1 MPDTNRYIYVI
12 IGLRT
17 YCKSGGDK
25 PPGGEIMNRDDENSS
40 RIIYT
45 QNEYI
50 KSLGEREKECRP
62 SNENKLRGII
72 DANEN

>member
-1 MPDTNRYIYVI
+1 
-12 IGLRT
+12 
-17 YCKSGGDK
+17 
-25 PPGGEIMNRDDENSS
+25 MNRDDENSS